1 MSDKRFSTAVTLKR
15 LSDEGSV
22 EAVFST
28 STIVD
33 SDGDRV
39 LSSAFRDGQHV
50 GLTWSHDWQK
60 IVGRGVVRVG
70 PSQAV
75 FAGKFFLNT
84 TDGRDAHATVKEM
97 SAPPSLQEWSF
108 GFRVLDSEPGASG
121 ERVIK
126 RVELFEVSPCLIG
139 ANRAT
144 HTLAVKRVTGA
155 HRPDPALAALRRRFF
170 AGLAARDRAERA
182 TVVALKA
189 RFDERTARDRRIGAE
204 VLASAMQISARV
216 GGYR

>member
-1 MSDKRFSTAVTLKR
+1 MTTKTFSAPVTLKR
-15 LSDEGSV
+15 LSDEGTV

-28 STIVD
+28 ATIVD

-60 IVGRGVVRVG
+60 IVGRGVVRLEPTRAIFDG
-70 PSQAV
+70 R
-75 FAGKFFLNT
+75 FFLNT

-139 ANRAT
+139 ANTAT

-155 HRPDPALAALRRRFF
+155 HRPGPALAALRRRFF
-170 AGLAARDRAERA
+170 AGLADRDRAQRAELIASRAGLDERA
-182 TVVALKA
+182 A
-189 RFDERTARDRRIGAE
+189 RERRVG
-204 VLASAMQISARV
+204 ASALAGALQTYART
-216 GGYR
+216 GGRR